1 MSNLAALREE
11 VIAKQKALGAV
22 FAAKPDLDFT
32 AEEVE
37 DIRAKN
43 AELTDLGER
52 LERMNELDGIARSVK
67 GASMTYPTP
76 APERVNA
83 EPKYKTF
90 GEMFVDSAAFKQFS
104 GSKSPEVTVDLE
116 DAFGRG
122 AGQYG
127 LKTLFDSTSFAPEVV
142 RLPTIITPGEQ
153 QPTIAALMPS
163 GRTSQNA
170 IAYMEETTT
179 TNAAAETYEAGQKPE
194 SALAFT
200 ERTSNVRKIA
210 TFLPITSE
218 VMEDAPMMEDY
229 INTRLQQ
236 FVAYREDSQLL
247 KGDGIAPNLRG
258 LINTPG
264 IQTQAKGADPTPD
277 AVHKAITKVAT
288 GSFLTADGV
297 VMHPNDWQ
305 DIRLLRTADGIYI
318 WGSPAEAGPARI
330 WGLNVTLTTT
340 ITEGTALVGAFRAAA
355 QVFRRSDIA
364 MSVSDSHAD
373 FFQYNKLAIRVEERL
388 ALVVFRPSGLCT
400 VTGI

>member
-1 MSNLAALREE
+1 MSTLVQLREE
-11 VIAKQKALGAV
+11 VIAKQKALGAI

-32 AEEVE
+32 TEEVE

-43 AELTDLGER
+43 AELTDLGQR
-52 LERMNELDGIARSVK
+52 LDAAVELDGIARSIK
-67 GASMTYPTP
+67 GAVPFPAPTP
-76 APERVNA
+76 DDTPAQ
-83 EPKYKTF
+83 PKYKSF
-90 GEMFVDSAAFKQFS
+90 GEMFVKSDAFTKFT
-104 GSKSPEVTVDLE
+104 GSKGPAVEVDLA
-116 DAFGRG
+116 DAFGIDRIRG
-122 AGQYG
+122 G

-142 RLPTIITPGEQ
+142 RIPTIITPGEQ

-179 TNAAAETYEAGQKPE
+179 TNAAAETAEGGQKPE

-200 ERTSNVRKIA
+200 EKSSNVRKIA
-210 TFLPITSE
+210 TFLPVTSE

-247 KGDGIAPNLRG
+247 NGNGTAPNLRG
-258 LINTPG
+258 LLNTVG

-288 GSFLTADGV
+288 GSFLAADGV

-330 WGLNVTLTTT
+330 WGLNVTLTTV
-340 ITEGTALVGAFRAAA
+340 ISEGTALVGAFRSAA
-355 QVFRRSDIA
+355 QVFRRSDL
-364 MSVSDSHAD
+364 SLEVSNSHAD

-388 ALVVFRPSGLCT
+388 ALVVFRPAALCT